1 MDYTKN
7 ALDYIQILAQLKGR
21 GLLFKDEERA
31 VEVLANISYFRI
43 ANYLRYF
50 EIDNYRHLYIPNT
63 NFEDVVVSIISIK
76 NFVVFFSR
84 QSKA

>member
-1 MDYTKN
+1 MDYSKN

-43 ANYLRYF
+43 ATILGILR
-50 EIDNYRHLYIPNT
+50 
-63 NFEDVVVSIISIK
+63 
-76 NFVVFFSR
+76 
-84 QSKA
+84 